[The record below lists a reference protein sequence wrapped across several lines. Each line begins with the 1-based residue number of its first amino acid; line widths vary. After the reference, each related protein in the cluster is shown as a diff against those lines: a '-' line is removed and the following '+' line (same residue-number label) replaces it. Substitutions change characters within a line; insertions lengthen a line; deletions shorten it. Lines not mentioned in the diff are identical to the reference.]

1 MKTAE
6 NVKKWKKNFWSYSFS
21 LILFHFVFQ
30 NRKKEGRKEK
40 RTHKSK
46 GSIGRGRRWITSFLK
61 CFYFLI
67 YVLHFWLFCFIVH
80 RHLGFD
86 GDANSD
92 YFYNQTL
99 IVLSRYFHEL
109 WFGDFLSFLNVNEK
123 SDWKLFP
130 LHSHSWSRSAFQL
143 LGMWVDIE
151 GTWNFSPRM
160 AVYKLALYV
169 WAPKKNCFKS
179 VN

>member
-1 MKTAE
+1 MTTRTVLKWWVQLNKTNQVKTAE

-92 YFYNQTL
+92 YFYNQSPHGNYRHVYNQCSWTL
-99 IVLSRYFHEL
+99 SITITE
-109 WFGDFLSFLNVNEK
+109 W
-123 SDWKLFP
+123 
-130 LHSHSWSRSAFQL
+130 
-143 LGMWVDIE
+143 
-151 GTWNFSPRM
+151 
-160 AVYKLALYV
+160 
-169 WAPKKNCFKS
+169 
-179 VN
+179 